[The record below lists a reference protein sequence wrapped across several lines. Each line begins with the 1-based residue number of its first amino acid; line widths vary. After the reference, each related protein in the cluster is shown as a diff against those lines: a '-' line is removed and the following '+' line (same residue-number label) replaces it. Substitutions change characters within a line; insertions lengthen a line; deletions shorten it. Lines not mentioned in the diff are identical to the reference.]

1 MAVTVGVPFE
11 AFINQS
17 HFSYLGTPGRK
28 DNFSLSY
35 GDYSWKAGIWRM
47 LNVLDDFGVKASMS
61 TNGLDT
67 ERTGR

>member
-17 HFSYLGTPGRK
+17 QFSYIGTPGRK